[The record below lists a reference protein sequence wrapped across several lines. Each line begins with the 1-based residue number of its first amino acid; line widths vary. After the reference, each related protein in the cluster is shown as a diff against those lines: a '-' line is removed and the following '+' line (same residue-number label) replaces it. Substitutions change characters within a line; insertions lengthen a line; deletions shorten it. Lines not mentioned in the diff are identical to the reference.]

1 MDNYMQ
7 VILVITSNY
16 KLSNP
21 KPNPNP
27 NPKHIVS
34 TCS

>member
-16 KLSNP
+16 KLSNS
-21 KPNPNP
+21 KPNRILTLN
-27 NPKHIVS
+27 I
-34 TCS
+34 